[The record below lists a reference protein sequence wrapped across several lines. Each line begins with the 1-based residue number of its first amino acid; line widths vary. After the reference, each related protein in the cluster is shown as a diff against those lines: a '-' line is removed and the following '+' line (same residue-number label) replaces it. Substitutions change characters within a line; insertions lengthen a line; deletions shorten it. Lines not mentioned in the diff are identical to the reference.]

1 MNLAIKRVTL
11 YKHGLGFFERR
22 GPFEGQTLRLEFSKR
37 AMDDV
42 LKSLIA
48 IDEGAG
54 QVLGLEFE
62 TPEDRNPNVARPTL
76 ALPDGRGLTE
86 LLNALRGREVRLEAG
101 SESLEGLLVGVELE
115 DKHHLERGLVT
126 VFDPAQKRVS
136 TLRLDRLERV
146 TLLDETAVSDVSF
159 ALRAARSEEE
169 RASAVLQLSNDPHDL
184 SISYIAPAPSWRVS
198 YRLLSEELEADQR
211 KLLLQAWGL
220 FDNTLEDDLENVELT
235 LVAGMPVSFRYAL
248 HQPNTPERPLVA
260 DQERTVGAPI
270 EFDMMAAASAP
281 MMEMEAAK
289 PQLDRMAAMPAPAP
303 MGKAKTRS
311 RAQALEQSTQPVAEG
326 ADRGAL
332 FAYRVSTPVSVA
344 RGRSAMVP
352 ILSQRLEGKR
362 ELLYN
367 RNKYA
372 RHPVASLRFKNQTGL
387 TLERGP
393 VTVLESNDYAGEAVV
408 DFSPAGAE
416 VILAFA
422 VELGITVTE
431 RYEHETRLS
440 SVHVSSGY
448 LLFQE
453 YSVQRTIYELVSAL
467 DKSADVVIEHPRSG
481 GMEVF
486 DSSEPLEQNA
496 THVRWRVPC
505 PAQKTVQFTVQERVL
520 NSRYETV
527 RSLDGDRLRAYLHDK
542 FLDTQTVKGLEG
554 VLALYRQADAL
565 KAQKDA
571 LETERKS
578 VYERQK
584 QIQGNLAPLGRDG
597 DEGRLRSRFVTE
609 LGKLE
614 DRLTELER
622 EEKRLQTEIDQLEQ
636 LASQSLE
643 KLG

>member
-126 VFDPAQKRVS
+126 VFDAAQKRVS

-159 ALRAARSEEE
+159 ALRVARSEEE
-169 RASAVLQLSNDPHDL
+169 RASAVLQLSDDSHDL

-270 EFDMMAAASAP
+270 EFDMMAAGAP

-289 PQLDRMAAMPAPAP
+289 PQLASMAAMPAPAP
-303 MGKAKTRS
+303 MGKAKARS
-311 RAQALEQSTQPVAEG
+311 RAQALEQSTQPVAQG

-367 RNKYA
+367 RTKYA

-393 VTVLESNDYAGEAVV
+393 VTVLEGNDYAGEAVV

-422 VELGITVTE
+422 VELGIVVTE
-431 RYEHETRLS
+431 RHEHETRLS
-440 SVHVSSGY
+440 SLHVNSGY

-453 YSVQRTIYELVSAL
+453 YNVQRTIYELVSAL
-467 DKSADVVIEHPRSG
+467 DRSADVVIEHPRSG

-505 PAQKTVQFTVQERVL
+505 PAQQTVQFTVQERVL
-520 NSRYETV
+520 TSRHETV
-527 RSLDGDRLRAYLHDK
+527 RSLDGDRLRVYLHDK
-542 FLDTQTVKGLEG
+542 FLDTQTVRGLEG

-565 KAQKDA
+565 KAQMDA
-571 LETERKS
+571 LQTERKG

-614 DRLTELER
+614 DRLSDLER
-622 EEKRLQTEIDQLEQ
+622 EEKRLQSEIDQLEQ

>member
-86 LLNALRGREVRLEAG
+86 LLNALRGRQVRLEAG

-126 VFDPAQKRVS
+126 VFDAAQKRVS

-169 RASAVLQLSNDPHDL
+169 RVSAVLQLSDDLHDL

-270 EFDMMAAASAP
+270 EFDMMTVAAETK
-281 MMEMEAAK
+281 MELEAGE
-289 PQLDRMAAMPAPAP
+289 RMKAAMPAPAP
-303 MGKAKTRS
+303 MGKSKALS
-311 RAQALEQSTQPVAEG
+311 RAQLLEQSTQPVAQG
-326 ADRGAL
+326 VDRGAL
-332 FAYRVSTPVSVA
+332 FAYRVGTPVSVA

-367 RNKYA
+367 RTKYA

-393 VTVLESNDYAGEAVV
+393 VTVLEGNDYAGEAVV

-422 VELGITVTE
+422 VELGINVTE
-431 RYEHETRLS
+431 GYEHETRLS
-440 SVHVSSGY
+440 SLQVYNGY

-453 YSVQRTIYELVSAL
+453 YRVRRTMYELVSAL
-467 DKSADVVIEHPRSG
+467 DKSADVVIEHPRSS

-505 PAQKTVQFTVQERVL
+505 PAQQTVQFTVQERVL

-527 RSLDGDRLRAYLHDK
+527 RGLDGDRLRTFLHDK
-542 FLDTQTVKGLEG
+542 FLDTQTVRGLEG

-571 LETERKS
+571 LETERQG

-597 DEGRLRSRFVTE
+597 DEGRLRSRFVAE

-614 DRLTELER
+614 DRLSELER
-622 EEKRLQTEIDQLEQ
+622 EEKRLQSEIDQLEQ